1 MNKLEINKELK
12 DQSGNW
18 TFYYYSQYPD
28 NSPKLYTGESARE
41 VICNLINLPNTT
53 ASCEEIVSRFSQKFF
68 VPVNVFDGNIFEEN
82 NLEELCVNLLV
93 DLYNNKRIDPYLYYQ
108 WKFMSNGLLPFLFRG
123 RNHEEIMKSFRLN
136 YRKALSENCDRTS
149 SSRDLMKK
157 LNDAFLSLGFGA
169 NGIDLYEMMSFSFV
183 KTVML
188 DELKD
193 VSQFTINKH
202 KRAF

>member
-1 MNKLEINKELK
+1 
-12 DQSGNW
+12 
-18 TFYYYSQYPD
+18 
-28 NSPKLYTGESARE
+28 
-41 VICNLINLPNTT
+41 
-53 ASCEEIVSRFSQKFF
+53 
-68 VPVNVFDGNIFEEN
+68 
-82 NLEELCVNLLV
+82 
-93 DLYNNKRIDPYLYYQ
+93 
-108 WKFMSNGLLPFLFRG
+108 MSNGLLPFLFRG

-149 SSRDLMKK
+149 TSRDLMKK

-193 VSQFTINKH
+193 VSQFTINKY